1 VVTVCYNAAKT
12 LRQTLESV
20 AAQTASGVEHIV
32 VDGGSTDGTVE
43 ILRNFSNPNL
53 QFISEPDQGIYS
65 AMNKGWRMA
74 SGEIVAFLN
83 ADDVYLAHTAQ
94 TVLDAFSEET
104 DIVYGNLRKERF
116 LCNRWHHRYEKPN
129 LDLMPR
135 TMGIFHPA
143 TFVRRSLFERIG
155 PYDEQYRFSAD
166 YDWLL
171 RAYLADCRFRYVDET
186 LAIFRVGGIST
197 LDCGSYVE
205 GLDILRR
212 HKTGYAAEM
221 EKLLK
226 QCRKKVPRL
235 RTIHNLARWTGT
247 TYLLEKRMTKNWI
260 PNNGGFGA

>member
-1 VVTVCYNAAKT
+1 MTVCYNAAET
-12 LRQTLESV
+12 IQQTLQSV
-20 AAQTASGVEHIV
+20 AVQTASGVEHIV

-43 ILRNFSNPNL
+43 ILKNFQNPRL
-53 QFISEPDQGIYS
+53 HWISEPDNGIYS
-65 AMNKGWRMA
+65 AMNKGWKMA

-83 ADDVYLAHTAQ
+83 ADDTYFPNTAEL
-94 TVLDAFSEET
+94 VLDAFSDET
-104 DIVYGNLRKERF
+104 DIIYGNLRKERF
-116 LCNRWHHRYEKPN
+116 LCNRWFHRYEKPN

-143 TFVRRSLFERIG
+143 TFVRRSLFESIG

-171 RAYLADCRFRYVDET
+171 RAYLAECRFRYLDQP
-186 LAIFRVGGIST
+186 LAIFRVGGVST
-197 LDCGSYVE
+197 LDCGSYAE

-212 HKTGYAAEM
+212 HKTGYADDM

-226 QCRKKVPRL
+226 ECRKKVPRL
-235 RTIHNLARWTGT
+235 RTIHNLALWTGT
-247 TYLLEKRMTKNWI
+247 TKLLEKRMTKKWI

>member
-1 VVTVCYNAAKT
+1 MSFNAAET
-12 LRQTLESV
+12 IQQTLESV
-20 AAQTASGVEHIV
+20 AGQTATGVEHIV
-32 VDGGSTDGTVE
+32 VDGGSLDGTVE
-43 ILRNFSNPNL
+43 ILKNFNNPRL
-53 QFISEPDQGIYS
+53 HWISEPDNGIYS
-65 AMNKGWRMA
+65 AMNKGWKMA

-83 ADDVYLAHTAQ
+83 ADDVYFPDTAQ
-94 TVLDAFSEET
+94 VVLNVFTDNV

-116 LCNRWHHRYEKPN
+116 LCNRWHHRFEKPN

-143 TFVRRSLFERIG
+143 TFIRRSLFETIG

-171 RAYLADCRFRYVDET
+171 RAYLADCRFHYLDQA

-197 LDCGSYVE
+197 LDCGSYAE

-212 HKTGYAAEM
+212 HETGHADEM

-235 RTIHNLARWTGT
+235 RTIHNLVRFTGT
-247 TYLLEKRMTKNWI
+247 TRLLEKRMTKKWI
-260 PNNGGFGA
+260 LNNGGFGA